1 MREDKITAMW
11 EEDGDLMRIKDF
23 FAYVYQDNNLKDR
36 IKNKTLEKIADLN
49 EPQHN
54 ESSVNTQH
62 FTEKENVSSQMSNNK
77 LKTKNFLTSIKTA
90 MKNKKNVVKVLS
102 AAAVVIFAVYLGSTG
117 LLTNYDSPLRI
128 GAASQKAAETQGAN
142 FTDGVMPMAP
152 SAMPAPQDTGVKL
165 KGEMSAADS
174 AFSSNQRNS
183 MLPEERDVASGS
195 GTGAIQQKIVYVL
208 EASIKAED
216 VSAAVDAVEEKV
228 KSLGGYVSESRQ
240 NNDKEYQSAY
250 LTLKIPVTTFES
262 FRGDLSQFGTVSNE
276 NLTTDDVTRQYF
288 DVETRLRSWEAQEKR
303 YLEILQQAKTVE
315 DILRIED
322 SLANVRREM
331 ESLKGQLKYWDNRV
345 DYSEVRLNI
354 QSNKNNLTVNDP
366 WQPVSFESTIKAAQN
381 ALIKSISFLWNG
393 LNYILVVIGYAIP
406 IIIILVVIWFI
417 YRTVKRA
424 KK

>member
-1 MREDKITAMW
+1 MKKEELIKKI
-11 EEDGDLMRIKDF
+11 EELKKEKNAVIL
-23 FAYVYQDNNLKDR
+23 AHYYQVAEIQD
-36 IKNKTLEKIADLN
+36 IADF
-49 EPQHN
+49 
-54 ESSVNTQH
+54 V
-62 FTEKENVSSQMSNNK
+62 
-77 LKTKNFLTSIKTA
+77 
-90 MKNKKNVVKVLS
+90 
-102 AAAVVIFAVYLGSTG
+102 G
-117 LLTNYDSPLRI
+117 DSLQL
-128 GAASQKAAETQGAN
+128 SQKAAETQGAN
-142 FTDGVMPMAP
+142 FTDGVMPTAP
-152 SAMPAPQDTGVKL
+152 SAMPAPQDNGVKL

-183 MLPEERDVASGS
+183 MLPEERDVASAS

-208 EASIKAED
+208 EASIKADD
-216 VSAAVDAVEEKV
+216 VSAAVDAVEEKI

-276 NLTTDDVTRQYF
+276 NLTTDDITRQYF

-393 LNYILVVIGYAIP
+393 LNYFLVVIGYAIP
-406 IIIILVVIWFI
+406 IIIILAVIWFI
-417 YRTVKRA
+417 YRTVKRS